1 MLGLQN
7 TCGGKEKFGKLADP
21 KKNRGSA
28 QPEGTTVE
36 ITRVHR
42 YVTRKFPEVPK
53 GVRKTKI
60 QSSLINHQEYD
71 V

>member
-1 MLGLQN
+1 MQS
-7 TCGGKEKFGKLADP
+7 TCGGQEKLGKLAGP
-21 KKNRGSA
+21 KKKNRGSA
-28 QPEGTTVE
+28 QPEATTAE
-36 ITRVHR
+36 IIRVHQ

-60 QSSLINHQEYD
+60 QPSLINHQEYD

>member
-7 TCGGKEKFGKLADP
+7 TCGGKEKFGKLAGP

-36 ITRVHR
+36 ITRAQVCHEKISR
-42 YVTRKFPEVPK
+42 S
-53 GVRKTKI
+53 TKRR
-60 QSSLINHQEYD
+60 SED
-71 V
+71 